1 MSEIAFAT
9 MSDLADGLAKG
20 RYSAVEVTR
29 HFLDRIDR
37 ANPALGAFVSVDN
50 AGALR
55 LAEASDARRR
65 AGYGMLSALD
75 GIPVAIKDLCDIQG
89 QITTAGSEAW
99 RERRGG
105 VTATAVTRLLNA
117 GMVLLGKTHMVEF
130 AFGGWGTNPVM
141 GTPRNPWDLNRARVP
156 GGSSSGSGV
165 AVAAGLAPAALGSD
179 TGGSVRIPAALN
191 GITGLKTTRGLISL
205 HGAVA
210 LSPTLDTL
218 GPLTR
223 DARDAMLLTALMA
236 GSDTHDPLTF
246 GIPAFEYR
254 EPYSGPQPLRGKRIA
269 LMPVAQHPIAVES
282 DALSALD
289 DARRVLAALGADVRE
304 TPLPFD
310 FHEMMQRNGQIIA
323 AEAYALHRG
332 HIEDTAQPI
341 GQYVRARVLSG
352 KGISAAD
359 YIGAL
364 QAHAQARRDWLDW
377 MQEFDAVLTPC
388 VPFGARQLAD
398 VDETTTPLASFTRA
412 GNYVNAAGLA
422 LPAGFTSDG
431 LPLGVQLLGKPNAEA
446 VLGRIGI
453 AFQAVTDWHRQR
465 PDLKAVGL

>member
-1 MSEIAFAT
+1 MSDIAFAT
-9 MSDLADGLAKG
+9 LADLADGLAQG
-20 RYSAVEVTR
+20 RYSSVELTR

-37 ANPALGAFVSVDN
+37 ANPTLGAFISVDN

-55 LAEASDARRR
+55 LAEAADARRR
-65 AGYGMLSALD
+65 AGYGLLSPLD
-75 GIPVAIKDLCDIQG
+75 GVPVAVKDLCDIQG
-89 QITTAGSEAW
+89 HITTAGSEAW
-99 RERRGG
+99 RERRSG
-105 VTATAVTRLLNA
+105 VTATAVTRLLDA
-117 GMVLLGKTHMVEF
+117 GMVMLGKTHMVEF

-141 GTPRNPWDLNRARVP
+141 GTPRNPWDLERARVP

-165 AVAAGLAPAALGSD
+165 AVAAGLTPAALGSD

-210 LSPTLDTL
+210 LSTTLDTL

-236 GSDTHDPLTF
+236 GHDTQDPLTF
-246 GIPAFEYR
+246 GIPAFDYR
-254 EPYSGPQPLRGKRIA
+254 EPAGGAQPLRGVRIA
-269 LMPVAQHPIAVES
+269 VMPTAQHPIAVDA

-289 DARRVLAALGADVRE
+289 DARRVLAALGADVAE

-310 FHEMMQRNGQIIA
+310 FREMMQRNGQIIS

-332 HIEDTAQPI
+332 YIEDPAKPI

-359 YIGAL
+359 YIAAL

-377 MQEFDAVLTPC
+377 MQEFDAVLTPAA
-388 VPFGARQLAD
+388 PFGARPLAE
-398 VDETTTPLASFTRA
+398 VDEAATPLAAFTRP
-412 GNYVNAAGLA
+412 GNYMNAAGLA

-431 LPLGVQLLGKPNAEA
+431 LPLGVQLLGKPNAEG
-446 VLGRIGI
+446 VLGKIGI
-453 AFQAVTDWHRQR
+453 AFQAVTEWHRQR